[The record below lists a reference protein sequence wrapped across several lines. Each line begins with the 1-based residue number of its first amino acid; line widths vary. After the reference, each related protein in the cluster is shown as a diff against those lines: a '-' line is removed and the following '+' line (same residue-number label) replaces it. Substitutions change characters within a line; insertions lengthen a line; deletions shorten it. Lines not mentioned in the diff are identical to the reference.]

1 MCCCAIIT
9 TGVALVVGW
18 SGFAGGDEGGVS
30 SKVDGKRLEVVER
43 VEAGGE
49 GEGGV

>member
-1 MCCCAIIT
+1 M
-9 TGVALVVGW
+9 GVAITVGW
-18 SGFAGGDEGGVS
+18 YRIVGSDEGGVS

-43 VEAGGE
+43 VEVE